1 MAQRGQALIETIL
14 ATAIA
19 AVFVGAVL
27 AGVVAAN
34 AHFGPDPAREALDDT
49 LAREMSVAR
58 NLVKYQGTTL
68 APATVATSV
77 PLPDGSPLPATL
89 QLESTAL
96 AGGGM
101 QITIVASATW
111 NGATENRS
119 LTTTLLA
126 PAPLPGSS
134 IALPGLAPAPTGAP

>member
-34 AHFGPDPAREALDDT
+34 AHFGPDPAREALDDA
-49 LAREMSVAR
+49 LAREMGVAR

-101 QITIVASATW
+101 QITIAASATW